1 MTFRSEFSF
10 MKVWFTDQD
19 SKPFGNKFAE
29 KIKKISTKNTYE
41 DSRISLIAQTLQPA
55 IIPAEIY
62 ITPKKGQQ
70 IFGELGLL

>member
-29 KIKKISTKNTYE
+29 KIKKISTKILMKIQEY
-41 DSRISLIAQTLQPA
+41 L
-55 IIPAEIY
+55 
-62 ITPKKGQQ
+62 
-70 IFGELGLL
+70 